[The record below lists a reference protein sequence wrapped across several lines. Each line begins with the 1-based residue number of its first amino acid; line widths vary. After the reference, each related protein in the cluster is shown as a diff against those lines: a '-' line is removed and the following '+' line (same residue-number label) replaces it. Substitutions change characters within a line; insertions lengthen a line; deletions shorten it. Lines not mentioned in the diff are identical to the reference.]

1 MWQIVSFLSFL
12 GQDCLT
18 LHLPLRER
26 GVPDW
31 NKGRERGE
39 CKKKSGSR
47 WKKET
52 VGVGDITKYVLS
64 LERAKKCIMIYDY
77 TSLIDYYSVLQRV

>member
-1 MWQIVSFLSFL
+1 MSQTGI
-12 GQDCLT
+12 
-18 LHLPLRER
+18 
-26 GVPDW
+26 
-31 NKGRERGE
+31 RGE
-39 CKKKSGSR
+39 KEENVKKKSGSR

-64 LERAKKCIMIYDY
+64 LERAKKCILIYDY

>member
-1 MWQIVSFLSFL
+1 MSQTGI
-12 GQDCLT
+12 
-18 LHLPLRER
+18 
-26 GVPDW
+26 
-31 NKGRERGE
+31 RGE
-39 CKKKSGSR
+39 KEENVKKKVSR

-64 LERAKKCIMIYDY
+64 LERAKKCILIYDY